1 MNNNLHDVKTFLC
14 DTASDIVQALP
25 DINVWPG
32 AVLYFLK
39 VLEVKA
45 KDLDPRLPRGFENA
59 LRIIIT
65 G

>member
-1 MNNNLHDVKTFLC
+1 MNNNLHNVKTILC
-14 DTASDIVQALP
+14 DTASDIAQVLP
-25 DINVWPG
+25 DINVRPD

-39 VLEVKA
+39 ALEVKA
-45 KDLDPRLPRGFENA
+45 KDLDPRLQREFKNS